1 MSRGAIW
8 GELGAEI
15 LELLETMAVTRKEGE
30 REKRLMKGKRGKRHN
45 QNIDFSQVL
54 WLFLY
59 LGC

>member
-30 REKRLMKGKRGKRHN
+30 REARLMKGKRHN
-45 QNIDFSQVL
+45 QNVDFSQVL